1 MQTINKYKVPI
12 ILFLAVIVCYAI
24 SKYIKQ
30 PKNNET
36 IQVQT
41 SPYNSE
47 AKRRIDTID
56 SMRFVK
62 SEYIQ
67 QVPESELQLI
77 IDSVYNRQSG
87 RNQKANP

>member
-1 MQTINKYKVPI
+1 MQIISKYKVPI

-41 SPYNSE
+41 SPYNPE

-56 SMRFVK
+56 SMRFVR
-62 SEYIQ
+62 SEYVQ

>member
-12 ILFLAVIVCYAI
+12 ILFLAVIVCYTI

-41 SPYNSE
+41 SPYNPD
-47 AKRRIDTID
+47 ANRRIDTID
-56 SMRFVK
+56 SMRFIK

>member
-12 ILFLAVIVCYAI
+12 ILFFAVILCYTI
-24 SKYIKQ
+24 SKYKQ

-36 IQVQT
+36 IQAQT
-41 SPYNSE
+41 SPYSPE
-47 AKRRIDTID
+47 AKRQIDTID
-56 SMRFVK
+56 SMRFVR
-62 SEYIQ
+62 SEYVQ

>member
-1 MQTINKYKVPI
+1 MQAINKYKVPI
-12 ILFLAVIVCYAI
+12 ILFFAVILCYTI

-41 SPYNSE
+41 SPYNPE

>member
-12 ILFLAVIVCYAI
+12 ILFFAVILCYTI
-24 SKYIKQ
+24 SKYKQ

-41 SPYNSE
+41 SPYNPE

-56 SMRFVK
+56 SMRFVR

>member
-1 MQTINKYKVPI
+1 MQTISKYKVPI
-12 ILFLAVIVCYAI
+12 ILFLAVIVCYTI

-41 SPYNSE
+41 SPYSPE

-62 SEYIQ
+62 SEYISKL
-67 QVPESELQLI
+67 PEDELQLI